1 MPVDLR
7 GVARVLKRRLPLPIE
22 GLLRVEEQVL
32 EGDLVDPGRSVLV
45 VDDRG
50 RAAADDLEAVTPGLE
65 AVVAVLEVAEVVLVE
80 RPDPLVDLAL
90 DVGAREDDPFDLRVG
105 VELVNVLLAGP
116 DLLPPEG
123 LDWHV
128 RA

>member
-7 GVARVLKRRLPLPIE
+7 AVARVLKRRLPLPFE
-22 GLLRVEEQVL
+22 GLLRLKEHSLLRDPV
-32 EGDLVDPGRSVLV
+32 DLGRGVLV
-45 VDDRG
+45 VDDCS

-90 DVGAREDDPFDLRVG
+90 YVGAREDDPFDL
-105 VELVNVLLAGP
+105 
-116 DLLPPEG
+116 
-123 LDWHV
+123 
-128 RA
+128 